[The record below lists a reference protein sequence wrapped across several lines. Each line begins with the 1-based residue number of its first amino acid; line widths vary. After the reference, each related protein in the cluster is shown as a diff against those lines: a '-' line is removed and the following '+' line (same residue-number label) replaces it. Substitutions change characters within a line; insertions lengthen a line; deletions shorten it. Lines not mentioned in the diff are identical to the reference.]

1 MLDQRSTTTSPTLY
15 QLQAKCERLSIS
27 RWFGCLNRN
36 GLDEAISGMDFAG
49 LSLVYIDVDD
59 LKLANN
65 RWGKVESSAR
75 IAKAIKMRRSDVV
88 FGQWFSG
95 DEFAAFV
102 PNDVAYSFAMHWQ
115 QNFKAVDMS
124 ISVCIAPI
132 LLGVSIE
139 RLADQC
145 DERLT
150 FVKQYAKGLIVYLV

>member
-1 MLDQRSTTTSPTLY
+1 MLEQRRTITSPTLY
-15 QLQAKCERLSIS
+15 QLQAKCQRLSVS

-36 GLDEAISGMDFAG
+36 GLDEAIYGMDFGG
-49 LSLVYIDVDD
+49 LALVYIDVDD

-65 RWGKVESSAR
+65 QWGKIDSSAR
-75 IAKAIKMRRSDVV
+75 IAQAIKMRGTDVV

-102 PNDVAYSFAMHWQ
+102 PVDYAYAFAMHWQ
-115 QNFKAVDMS
+115 ANFKSVDMS

-132 LLGVSIE
+132 VLGVSIE

-150 FVKQYAKGLIVYLV
+150 EVKKFAKGLIIYL